1 MAPGSA
7 TGCPGRSLWYVFI
20 QKRERRLT
28 LRLWLLLHEPGSWS
42 ERLLSRL
49 AQRVE
54 DWWER
59 SQHRLAILGV
69 GLLAALIGYHAVFG
83 ANGFVVYQ
91 QKRSEL
97 RRLQLE
103 VQQLQEENAQ
113 REQRI
118 KALRNDP
125 QAIEKEARERLR
137 YARPG
142 EVVYTLPPAAAKS
155 NQPSK

>member
-1 MAPGSA
+1 
-7 TGCPGRSLWYVFI
+7 LV
-20 QKRERRLT
+20 
-28 LRLWLLLHEPGSWS
+28 
-42 ERLLSRL
+42 
-49 AQRVE
+49 QRGN
-54 DWWER
+54 DWWDR
-59 SQHRLAILGV
+59 SQRRVAIFGV
-69 GLLAALIGYHAVFG
+69 GLLVTLIGYHAVFG

-97 RRLQLE
+97 RRLQQE

-142 EVVYTLPPAAAKS
+142 EVVYTLPPAAAKTDS
-155 NQPSK
+155 SSK